1 MEANDFTGSLC
12 EKPIGLDAAE
22 VRELAA
28 IASGSGA
35 FLMEAMWMKFNPL
48 YAADR
53 SSVRQCRKARQFFAE
68 SNRLETFSSITV
80 SPIWRSQVRMALIV
94 TAAR

>member
-1 MEANDFTGSLC
+1 MEANDFTGSRRRQVLC
-12 EKPIGLDAAE
+12 EKPIRLDAAE

-35 FLMEAMWMKFNPL
+35 FLMDAMWMKFNPL

-53 SSVRQCRKARQFFAE
+53 RR
-68 SNRLETFSSITV
+68 
-80 SPIWRSQVRMALIV
+80 
-94 TAAR
+94 